1 MVIVLYDQN
10 ADRIYICCP
19 NEKTRI
25 VSVDDPSLMDYIH
38 SDDILYVTNGHYFS
52 KQQFA
57 DYLSGKMTPAQS
69 GALDSVTSQDNRYE
83 GFLDEQLA
91 GQPQPQRQAQQQ
103 IQQQSQQLGPA
114 PVYSNKKY
122 IHPVRNGTVLIEDI
136 QTPKYPA
143 GVALQGKYHFISV
156 DDIGEAELANSKF
169 FELLVKRGKVEV
181 VDEAYVKQHAHK
193 FQHKKS
199 PAEAALD
206 KILIPAGPPGTA
218 ENVAAAGGLGGFGG
232 GSDEGAA
239 IPIYID

>member
-19 NEKTRI
+19 NEKTRV

-57 DYLSGKMTPAQS
+57 DYLSGKMAPAQC
-69 GALDSVTSQDNRYE
+69 GTLDSVTSQDNRYE
-83 GFLDEQLA
+83 GFLDENLEGQQTQA
-91 GQPQPQRQAQQQ
+91 QTQQTQAQIQPQ
-103 IQQQSQQLGPA
+103 IGP
-114 PVYSNKKY
+114 VSNKKY

-136 QTPKYPA
+136 QTSKFPA
-143 GVALQGKYHFISV
+143 GVALQGKYHFIAV

-169 FELLVKRGKVEV
+169 FELLVKHGKVKV

-218 ENVAAAGGLGGFGG
+218 ENVAAAGGINAFS
-232 GSDEGAA
+232 SDAGDVDAA
-239 IPIYID
+239 IPIYVN

>member
-1 MVIVLYDQN
+1 MVIILYDQN
-10 ADRIYICCP
+10 ADRIYICIP
-19 NEKTRI
+19 NEKTRV
-25 VSVDDPSLMDYIH
+25 VSVDDPSLMEYIH
-38 SDDILYVTNGHYFS
+38 SDDILYVTNGHYFT

-57 DYLSGKMTPAQS
+57 DYLSGKMVPTQS
-69 GALDSVTSQDNRYE
+69 GTLDSVMSTENRYE
-83 GFLDEQLA
+83 GFLEENLD
-91 GQPQPQRQAQQQ
+91 GKQPMRDQAHR
-103 IQQQSQQLGPA
+103 QLGPA

-136 QTPKYPA
+136 QTSKYPA

-181 VDEAYVKQHAHK
+181 VDESYVKQHAHK

-218 ENVAAAGGLGGFGG
+218 ENVAAAGGIGAFGSG
-232 GSDEGAA
+232 ESDDGAA
-239 IPIYID
+239 IPIYVD